1 MTKAISISS
10 KVTPEQRAQ
19 IEGILSRVGYTPKL
33 SVTWGTSPD
42 GDKDWATA
50 TKLARDLAA
59 YKPTSSCLACHF
71 RVLNILREAIDL
83 PPIGG
88 EASESLR
95 TRRLAICRGVAG
107 DGSDACPAY
116 RSATDSC
123 GRLLVDAFTPEVVVM
138 EDGRRIDPCGC
149 CVGVKAS
156 FKFFT
161 CPANKWPRR

>member
-1 MTKAISISS
+1 M
-10 KVTPEQRAQ
+10 Q
-19 IEGILSRVGYTPKL
+19 IEGILARVGYTPKL
-33 SVTWGTSPD
+33 SVTWGTDHD
-42 GDKDWATA
+42 GEKDWPKATR
-50 TKLARDLAA
+50 LARELAA

-123 GRLLVDAFTPEVVVM
+123 GRLLVDFFVPELVTM
-138 EDGRRIDPCGC
+138 EDGRRIEPCGC
-149 CVGVKAS
+149 YVPEKS
-156 FKFFT
+156 KWKFFT